1 MDWKRETGRDLT
13 LSYSQTPESVG
24 PGSYNIA
31 KENKIPKIP
40 GVAFGTTSMRDFSF
54 SARDVTP
61 APGDYEVGPYS
72 SRSSTAVFHSS
83 ARRDVFPKND
93 NPSPAD
99 YSQLDD
105 WTPKKNQYVKYK
117 AERYRPESPMV
128 GQDVLGY
135 VEREDGSLKAVRK
148 IIKDETYI
156 SPASYS
162 PQMADSSRSHSM
174 KETYRNIRFDDGK
187 GTPGPG
193 SYTPADVKT
202 KMKSQ
207 IRPRTKNREIEP
219 PLSGE
224 IYHTSW
230 TTEKRPSSG
239 FQSRTKREIFVDTQK
254 TPSPTAYNQKD
265 YKRPTSSVSGF
276 GQRSLRFHDSKN
288 DVPGPGQYE
297 AKQVEWVA
305 NKKTKRGT
313 IRQKTKGPYDDS
325 STPGPG
331 SYNIAT
337 NIGPGRNRPNSSFT
351 RAKRHPLYDE
361 RESPGP
367 GSYDIDRSMGISGLE
382 IHGSRLDHGSIF
394 SSVPRDNPAPN
405 AYHQSYSSLSSRGCT
420 IPRDDRFK
428 VAISDSPGP
437 GSYNIGQSSMIRK
450 SFHADYIKKNF

>member
-24 PGSYNIA
+24 PGSYNIEH
-31 KENKIPKIP
+31 ENKIPKIP

-61 APGDYEVGPYS
+61 APGDYNITPSS
-72 SRSSTAVFHSS
+72 SRSPTAVFHSS

-105 WTPKKNQYVKYK
+105 WTPKKNPLVKSR
-117 AERYRPESPMV
+117 ADRYRPESPMV

-135 VEREDGSLKAVRK
+135 VEREDGSLKPVRK
-148 IIKDETYI
+148 FIQDETYV

-162 PQMADSSRSHSM
+162 PRLSDSSRSHSM

-193 SYTPADVKT
+193 SYSPTDVKT

-207 IRPRTKNREIEP
+207 IRPRTNNNKDEP

-224 IYHTSW
+224 LYHTPW
-230 TTEKRPSSG
+230 ATEKRPSSVL
-239 FQSRTKREIFVDTQK
+239 QSRTKRDIFVDNQK
-254 TPSPTAYNQKD
+254 TPAPTAYNQKE

-276 GQRSLRFHDSKN
+276 GQRSLRFHDNKN

-297 AKQVEWVA
+297 AKQVDWVP

-313 IRQKTKGPYDDS
+313 IRPKTKGPYDDS
-325 STPGPG
+325 NTPGPG

-337 NIGPGRNRPNSSFT
+337 NIGPKNRPNSSFT
-351 RAKRHPLYDE
+351 RAKRRPLYDE
-361 RESPGP
+361 RENPGP
-367 GSYDIDRSMGISGLE
+367 GAYDIDRSLTISGLE
-382 IHGSRLDHGSIF
+382 IHASRLDHGSIF
-394 SSVPRDNPAPN
+394 SAIPRDNPAPN
-405 AYHQSYSSLSSRGCT
+405 AYYQSYSSLSSRGCT

-428 VAISDSPGP
+428 ANQNETPGP

-450 SFHADYIKKNF
+450 SFHADYLRKNL